1 MPKDRSLPDISRAYG
16 TSRWLRGYVKGKIE
30 WDPVFPLARR
40 EIVKRQQPVVD
51 IGCGLGLLGISMR
64 AAGITLRYRGTDISA
79 WKVNR
84 GKEAVRYYGFDE
96 AGFEVRDAL
105 NTPIPAGATV
115 CLFDV
120 LHYLDSA
127 GQQALLL
134 RLAKA
139 AENGSLVLIRTG
151 LRGTGWRYAA
161 TLLEEWW
168 TRATGWIRGGKINFP
183 SREDVLGVF
192 EERGLE
198 PEIFPLWGRTPFAS
212 YLVKIPPSSSAASLE
227 RSGSAQALAL

>member
-16 TSRWLRGYVKGKIE
+16 RSRWLRGYVKGKIQ
-30 WDPVFPLARR
+30 WDPVYPLARR

-64 AAGITLRYRGTDISA
+64 AAGITLRYRGTDIAA
-79 WKVNR
+79 WKVNM

-96 AGFEVRDAL
+96 AGFEVCDAL
-105 NTPIPAGATV
+105 NTPIPVGATV
-115 CLFDV
+115 CLIDV

-127 GQQALLL
+127 DQQALLL
-134 RLAKA
+134 RLAEA
-139 AENGSLVLIRTG
+139 AESGSLVLIRTA

-161 TLLEEWW
+161 TLIEEWW

-183 SREDVLGVF
+183 SHEVLLGIF
-192 EERGLE
+192 EEQGLQT
-198 PEIFPLWGRTPFAS
+198 EIFPLWGHTPFAS
-212 YLVKIPPSSSAASLE
+212 YLVKIHPRTDPATQEGRRAA
-227 RSGSAQALAL
+227 